1 MEKTVNLFG
10 HELTISEKQKS
21 PLSKEEISSMLSA
34 LADYKR
40 AKESFDRKLIE
51 NENWFK
57 GNAWQYIS
65 RSGKNDTDFRP
76 AGTYLLNGIWHK
88 HAEAMENY
96 PQPVFLER
104 EKGDRKTAET
114 LSKIVPLVLEKNGF
128 KNVYSDIWWY
138 KLKQGSGVY
147 GVFWDKNLENG
158 LGDISV
164 KKIDLLR
171 FYCEPHV
178 SSIQDS
184 RYVFLLSLCSTA
196 EAKRR
201 YPNADIK
208 RNGHNMTLKGYFGTE
223 DLSGKVMIVDC
234 YEKVKLP
241 NGKTAVHLT
250 KLIGESAVYSSKT
263 DPLFENTGIY
273 AHGMYPFV
281 VDTMVPI
288 EGSPFGMGL
297 VDIGKNAQAQVNKL
311 EYLIERNALIAS
323 RQRFLVKRD
332 GGIDP
337 EKLSDLSV
345 DFIECDRNVDDSF
358 VRPIQ
363 ANPLPQSIIDC
374 RDEKIEE
381 LKELIGNRDFS
392 QGETAKGVTAYA
404 AISALQKAGNRLSR
418 DCIDSSY
425 RSFSEVVYMIVE
437 LISQFY
443 TDKRSFRIVGENSE
457 VSYLAFG
464 GDRSQPFTA
473 SIFDIEITAQKKNA
487 VDSLS
492 HNELI
497 LDLFK
502 AGAFDE
508 EKRDAARAAIN
519 AMMLD
524 TKQSILQSLK

>member
-1 MEKTVNLFG
+1 MDKTLNLFG
-10 HELTISEKQKS
+10 HELTISQKEKA
-21 PLSKEEISSMLSA
+21 PLSKEEITSMLSA

-40 AKESFDRKLIE
+40 AKESLDRKLIE

-65 RSGKNDTDFRP
+65 KTGKNDTDFRP

-114 LSKIVPLVLEKNGF
+114 LSKIVPLVLEKNKF

-147 GVFWDKNLENG
+147 GVFWDKTLENG

-171 FYCEPHV
+171 FYCEPYI
-178 SSIQDS
+178 SNIQDS
-184 RYVFLLSLCSTA
+184 RYIFLLSLLTSN

-208 RNGHNMTLKGYFGTE
+208 RSGQNMTLKGYFGTE
-223 DLSGKVMIVDC
+223 DLSGKVLVVDC
-234 YEKVKLP
+234 YEKIKLA

-250 KLIGESAVYSSKT
+250 KLIGETAVYSSKT

-281 VDTMVPI
+281 VDSMVPV

-311 EYLIERNALIAS
+311 EYLIERNALISS

-358 VRPIQ
+358 IRPIQ
-363 ANPLPQSIIDC
+363 ANPLSQSIISC
-374 RDEKIEE
+374 RDDKIQE

-392 QGETAKGVTAYA
+392 QGDTAKGVTAYA
-404 AISALQKAGNRLSR
+404 AISALQRAGSRLSR
-418 DCIDSSY
+418 DCIDASY

-443 TDKRSFRIVGENSE
+443 TDKRSFRIVGENSD
-457 VSYLAFG
+457 VSYVAIG
-464 GDRSQPFTA
+464 GDKREAFSA
-473 SIFDIEITAQKKNA
+473 SIFDIEISAQKKDV

-502 AGAFDE
+502 AGAFNE
-508 EKRDAARAAIN
+508 ENREAARAAVN
-519 AMMLD
+519 SMMLD
-524 TKQSILQSLK
+524 TKQSILQNLK